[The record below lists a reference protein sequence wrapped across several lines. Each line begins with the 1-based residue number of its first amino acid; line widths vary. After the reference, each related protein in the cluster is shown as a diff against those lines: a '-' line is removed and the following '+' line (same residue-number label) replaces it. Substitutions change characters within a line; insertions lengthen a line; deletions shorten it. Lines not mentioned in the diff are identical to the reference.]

1 MRACRFLGIDFCT
14 SNGVPFSPIVEGW
27 ALIAE
32 AAEHEAE
39 AEMVKRATD
48 QAKGR

>member
-1 MRACRFLGIDFCT
+1 MRATRYLGIDFCT
-14 SNGVPFSPIVEGW
+14 SNGIPFSPIVETW

-39 AEMVKRATD
+39 AEMAKRAREK
-48 QAKGR
+48 AG

>member
-1 MRACRFLGIDFCT
+1 MRACRYLGIDFCT
-14 SNGVPFSPIVEGW
+14 SNGIPFSPVVEAW

-32 AAEHEAE
+32 AAEGEAE
-39 AEMVKRATD
+39 AELAKRAKD